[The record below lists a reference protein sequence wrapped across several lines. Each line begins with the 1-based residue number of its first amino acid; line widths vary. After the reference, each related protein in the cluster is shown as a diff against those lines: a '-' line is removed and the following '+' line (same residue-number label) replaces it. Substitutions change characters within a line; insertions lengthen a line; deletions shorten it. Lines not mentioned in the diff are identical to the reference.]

1 LKNSTGLFQWL
12 NMLQGFFKWLL
23 FVLLLGGVP
32 LKGFGFNNLK
42 QTIAL
47 QAKPLDSVQLISVL
61 EEKEPFSSQFVA
73 TLLNGVVVNE
83 GGILTQEGYII
94 EDTQTSL
101 RDQHRLQNKNRDLS
115 SENPLFFKG
124 KLAVI
129 ASAGSEN
136 WYHWL
141 LQILPRLIVL
151 KEAQLEFDRIYIN
164 NLKYPWQWASLEAVL
179 DYCQIDPSKMLIV
192 NGDVVIQA
200 EELLLPSVPF
210 IPVKGTPLP
219 HWLVERLRSIFL
231 KKELTPPVQASR
243 RIYISRKQASLRHIH
258 NEAALIELL
267 EGFGF
272 QSVELEKL
280 SPQEQALIFHQAQYI
295 IGPHGSAFANLIFAD
310 PGYTLIEIDHGA
322 DSPRSFYKR
331 LAEITGG
338 LYLPFYVDHTTEEHL
353 DEDMTVDLAAFKFF
367 LETFLPHSRG

>member
-1 LKNSTGLFQWL
+1 MLYRLLNPFFWGLS
-12 NMLQGFFKWLL
+12 
-23 FVLLLGGVP
+23 LGCIP
-32 LKGFGFNNLK
+32 LKGFALNNLK
-42 QTIAL
+42 QTISLHTVDTVLSVAL
-47 QAKPLDSVQLISVL
+47 L
-61 EEKEPFSSQFVA
+61 EEKDPPSSQFVA
-73 TLLNGVVVNE
+73 RLPNGVVVND
-83 GGILTQEGYII
+83 GGVLTQEGYIVG
-94 EDTQTSL
+94 DTQTSL

-200 EELLLPSVPF
+200 EALLLPSVPF

-219 HWLVERLRSIFL
+219 AWLVKTLRAIFL
-231 KKELTPPVQASR
+231 GKQELPSIEAPKK
-243 RIYISRKQASLRHIH
+243 IYVSRKNAALRRIH
-258 NEAALIELL
+258 NEEALIELL

-280 SPQEQALIFHQAQYI
+280 SPQEQALIFNQAQYI

-353 DEDMTVDLAAFKFF
+353 DEDMTVDLAAFKVF